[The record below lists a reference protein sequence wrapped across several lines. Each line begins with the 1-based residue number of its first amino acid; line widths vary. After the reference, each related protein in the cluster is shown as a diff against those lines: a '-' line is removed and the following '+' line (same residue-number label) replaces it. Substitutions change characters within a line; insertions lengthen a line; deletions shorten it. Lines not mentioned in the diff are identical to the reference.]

1 MKGCDNMVEK
11 IAKSEEKIKKSKEE
25 QLHTTEEIPVI
36 KPPAPDTD
44 SNKSSTA
51 DFPIVGIGAS
61 AGGLAAFEDFF
72 SAISD
77 DTDPGVAFVVI
88 QHLDPNHKSMLTELI
103 GRYTRMPVYE
113 VKDEMV
119 VQPNCVYVISPNSD
133 MILESGTLQ
142 IQEPA
147 EQRGSRLPIN
157 LFFRSLALSKL
168 ELSIGIILSGT
179 GEDGTLGARAIKDAG
194 GMVMVQSPESSEYD
208 GMPRSAIAAGLADY
222 ILSPA
227 EMPAQLIAYVNQVFG
242 KRPHVAPQAGDAL
255 KRIFNFI
262 RTKTGHDFSDYK
274 QNTINRRIKRRM
286 AITNVNSLDEYV
298 LYLQQKPT
306 EVDALFQ
313 DFLIGVTSFFRNPA
327 AFEAL
332 KEKVIPNL
340 FTGKHPDSTIRIW
353 VPGCSTGEEAY
364 SIGILFKE
372 QMEMLKKNFKV
383 QIFATDIDSRAIL
396 KARSGV
402 YPPTISIDISPERLN
417 SFFIQDSNGNYRIQ
431 KNIRDMIVFSEH
443 DIIKD
448 PPFSKL
454 ALLSCRN
461 MLIYMERKLQ
471 KKLIPLFHY
480 ALDKDGFLF
489 LGPSETLGEFE
500 NFFETLD
507 RKSKLF
513 RKKDVSSGPLH
524 MGKFIPSLSESG
536 ETKKP
541 FSKAPLESKPKLRE
555 LTEQTMLQHYNSV
568 GVLVDKRGDILY
580 IHGRTG
586 MYLEI
591 ASGEA
596 GPNNILRMAREGL
609 KQDLITALH
618 IAVVH
623 KEPVFRSGLRV
634 KTNGDFTTV
643 NLALRPVAA
652 GSDEADGQNLFLV
665 IIEEAKTSEQ
675 SQIGKD
681 NIIGAS
687 EDACEKSTAVNT
699 RILELKRELQIKEE
713 NLKASNEELE
723 TSNEELKSSN
733 EEMQSINEEL
743 QSTNEEL
750 ETSREELQ
758 SVNEELTTV
767 NTELQNKVADLSH
780 AVDDMNNLLAGT
792 GIGTIFV
799 DHQMHILRFTPQITR
814 VINLIPTD
822 VGRPVGHIV
831 SNLLGYDRL
840 VEDIKEVL
848 DTLTPKDVEVQTK
861 KGVWYLLRIRPY
873 RTTEDVIKGAVI
885 TFTDINEIKRAED
898 IMKEAK
904 AIRRLAAVVHDARDA
919 IIMQDL
925 EGHITAWNPGAE
937 RMYGWSEAEAL
948 TMNISSF
955 ILESRKEEELTMLKK
970 LKNAEVPEPYRT
982 QRLAKDGR
990 IVEVWLTAT
999 SLINEAG
1006 EVYAIATTELEL
1018 NSGKTTKEVNN

>member
-1 MKGCDNMVEK
+1 MVEK
-11 IAKSEEKIKKSKEE
+11 IAKSKEKIKKSKEK
-25 QLHTTEEIPVI
+25 QLHTAEEKTII
-36 KPPAPDTD
+36 KPPAPGTD
-44 SNKSSTA
+44 LNKSSTV

-61 AGGLAAFEDFF
+61 AGGLAVFESFF

-77 DTDPGVAFVVI
+77 DTNPGMAFVVI
-88 QHLDPNHKSMLTELI
+88 QHLDPSHKSMLTDLI
-103 GRYTRMPVYE
+103 GRYTQMPVYE
-113 VKDEMV
+113 VKDGMV
-119 VQPNCVYVISPNSD
+119 VQSNCVYVIPPNRD

-142 IQEPA
+142 LQEPT
-147 EQRGSRLPIN
+147 EPRGLHLPIN

-179 GEDGTLGARAIKDAG
+179 GEDGTLGARAIKDEG

-208 GMPRSAIAAGLADY
+208 GMPRSAIAAGVADY
-222 ILSPA
+222 ILPPA
-227 EMPAQLIAYVNQVFG
+227 EMPAKLIAYVNQVFG
-242 KRPHVAPQAGDAL
+242 KRPHVAPKGEDAMI
-255 KRIFNFI
+255 RIFNLI
-262 RTKTGHDFSDYK
+262 RTKTGHDFSDYR
-274 QNTINRRIKRRM
+274 QNTINRRIERRM

-298 LYLQQKPT
+298 LRLQQKPD
-306 EVDALFQ
+306 EVDVLFQ
-313 DFLIGVTSFFRNPA
+313 DILIGVTSFFRNPT
-327 AFEAL
+327 AFKAL

-364 SIGILFKE
+364 SIGILIKE
-372 QMEMLKKNFKV
+372 QMEMLKKSFKV

-396 KARSGV
+396 KARNGV

-417 SFFIQDSNGNYRIQ
+417 RFFTQDSNGNYRIQ
-431 KNIRDMIVFSEH
+431 KNIRDMIVFSKH
-443 DIIKD
+443 DMIKD

-461 MLIYMERKLQ
+461 VLIYMERKLQ

-500 NFFETLD
+500 NLFETLD

-513 RKKDVSSGPLH
+513 RKTDVRSEPLLIG
-524 MGKFIPSLSESG
+524 MFIPPRSESG

-541 FSKAPLESKPKLRE
+541 FSKAPVKSKPQLHE
-555 LTEQTMLQHYNSV
+555 LTEQAMLQHYNSV
-568 GVLVDKRGDILY
+568 GVLVDKHGDILY

-586 MYLEI
+586 MYLEL

-596 GPNNILRMAREGL
+596 GPNNILKTAREGL

-618 IAVVH
+618 IAVVR

-652 GSDEADGQNLFLV
+652 GSDEADGQNMFLI

-681 NIIGAS
+681 IAIGAN
-687 EDACEKSTAVNT
+687 EGACEKSTDVDACV
-699 RILELKRELQIKEE
+699 LELKRELQIKEE
-713 NLKASNEELE
+713 NLRASNEELE
-723 TSNEELKSSN
+723 TSNEELKASN

-767 NTELQNKVADLSH
+767 NTELQNKVADLSQ
-780 AVDDMNNLLAGT
+780 AIDDMNNLLAGT

-799 DHQMHILRFTPQITR
+799 DHQMHILRFTPQVTKL
-814 VINLIPTD
+814 INLIPTD

-831 SNLLGYDRL
+831 SNLRGYDRL
-840 VEDIKEVL
+840 EEDIQEVL
-848 DTLTPKDVEVQTK
+848 DTLESKDIEVQTK
-861 KGVWYLLRIRPY
+861 TGVWYLLRIRPY
-873 RTTEDVIKGAVI
+873 RTIEDFIKGAVI
-885 TFTDINEIKRAED
+885 TFTDINEIKRAEE

-919 IIMQDL
+919 IILQDL
-925 EGHITAWNPGAE
+925 KGHIIAWNPGAE
-937 RMYGWSEAEAL
+937 RIYGWSEAEAL
-948 TMNISSF
+948 TMNISNLSP
-955 ILESRKEEELTMLKK
+955 ESRKEEELAKLKK
-970 LKNAEVPEPYRT
+970 LKNAEVLEPYPT
-982 QRLAKDGR
+982 QRLTRDGR

-999 SLINEAG
+999 SLVDEAG
-1006 EVYAIATTELEL
+1006 RVYAIATTELEI
-1018 NSGKTTKEVNN
+1018 NSGNTNKEVND

>member
-1 MKGCDNMVEK
+1 MVEK
-11 IAKSEEKIKKSKEE
+11 IAKSKEKIKKSKEE
-25 QLHTTEEIPVI
+25 QLHTAEEIPVI
-36 KPPAPDTD
+36 KHPAPDTD
-44 SNKSSTA
+44 SNKPLTA

-61 AGGLAAFEDFF
+61 AGGLAAFENFF

-77 DTDPGVAFVVI
+77 DTNPGVAFVVI
-88 QHLDPNHKSMLTELI
+88 QHLDPSHKSMLTDLI

-113 VKDEMV
+113 VKDGMV
-119 VQPNCVYVISPNSD
+119 VQPNCVYVIPPNSD
-133 MILESGTLQ
+133 MIIEYGTLQ
-142 IQEPA
+142 LQEPA
-147 EQRGSRLPIN
+147 EPRGLHLPIN

-179 GEDGTLGARAIKDAG
+179 GEDGTLGARAIKDAS

-208 GMPRSAIAAGLADY
+208 GMPRSAIAEGLADY
-222 ILSPA
+222 ILPPA
-227 EMPAQLIAYVNQVFG
+227 EMLAKLIAYVNQVFG
-242 KRPHVAPQAGDAL
+242 KIPHVAPKTEDAMT
-255 KRIFNFI
+255 KVFNLI
-262 RTKTGHDFSDYK
+262 RTKTGHDFFDYK
-274 QNTINRRIKRRM
+274 QNTINRRIERRM
-286 AITNVNSLDEYV
+286 AIINVNSLDKYV
-298 LYLQQKPT
+298 LHLQQKPD

-313 DFLIGVTSFFRNPA
+313 DLLIGVTSLFRNPT

-340 FTGKHPDSTIRIW
+340 FIGKHPDSTIRIW

-364 SIGILFKE
+364 SIGILLKE
-372 QMEMLKKNFKV
+372 QMEILKKNFKV

-396 KARSGV
+396 KARNGV

-417 SFFIQDSNGNYRIQ
+417 RFFTQGSNGNYHIQ

-454 ALLSCRN
+454 DLLSCRN
-461 MLIYMERKLQ
+461 VLIYMERKLQ

-500 NFFETLD
+500 NLFETLD
-507 RKSKLF
+507 HKSKLF
-513 RKKDVSSGPLH
+513 RKKDVSSEPLLI
-524 MGKFIPSLSESG
+524 GTFIPSRLESG

-541 FSKAPLESKPKLRE
+541 FVKAPIESKPQLRE
-555 LTEQTMLQHYNSV
+555 ITEQTMLQHYNSV
-568 GVLVDKRGDILY
+568 GVLVDKSGDILY

-586 MYLEI
+586 KYLEI

-596 GPNNILRMAREGL
+596 GPNNILKTAREGL

-618 IAVVH
+618 IAVVR
-623 KEPVFRSGLRV
+623 KELVFRSGLRV

-643 NLALRPVAA
+643 NLALRPLAA
-652 GSDEADGQNLFLV
+652 GSDKADEQNLFLV
-665 IIEEAKTSEQ
+665 IIEEAKTLEQ
-675 SQIGKD
+675 SQIEKD
-681 NIIGAS
+681 IAIGAGES
-687 EDACEKSTAVNT
+687 ACERSADVNA

-767 NTELQNKVADLSH
+767 NTELQNKVTDLSQ

-799 DHQMHILRFTPQITR
+799 DHQMRILRFTPQVTS

-848 DTLTPKDVEVQTK
+848 DTLAPKDIEVQTK
-861 KGVWYLLRIRPY
+861 KGIWYLLRIRPY
-873 RTTEDVIKGAVI
+873 RTIENVIKGAVI
-885 TFTDINEIKRAED
+885 TFTDINEIKLAED

-904 AIRRLAAVVHDARDA
+904 AIRRLAAVVQDARDA
-919 IIMQDL
+919 IILQDM
-925 EGHITAWNPGAE
+925 EGHITAWNLGAE
-937 RMYGWSEAEAL
+937 RIYGWSEAEAL
-948 TMNISSF
+948 KMNISN
-955 ILESRKEEELTMLKK
+955 LVPESLKEEELIKLKK
-970 LKNAEVPEPYRT
+970 LKNVEVLEPYRT

-999 SLINEAG
+999 SLVDETG
-1006 EVYAIATTELEL
+1006 EVYAVATTDLKI
-1018 NSGKTTKEVNN
+1018 NSGNTKTEDHD

>member
-1 MKGCDNMVEK
+1 MVEK
-11 IAKSEEKIKKSKEE
+11 VAKIKGKIGKSKEE
-25 QLHTTEEIPVI
+25 EMHNADENPVI
-36 KPPAPDTD
+36 IPPAPDTD
-44 SNKSSTA
+44 SNKSLTA

-61 AGGLAAFEDFF
+61 AGGLAAFEKFF
-72 SAISD
+72 SAIPD
-77 DTDPGVAFVVI
+77 NTNLGAAFVVI
-88 QHLDPNHKSMLTELI
+88 QHLDPHHKSMLTDLI
-103 GRYTRMPVYE
+103 GRYTQIPVYE
-113 VKDEMV
+113 VEDGMA
-119 VQPNCVYVISPNSD
+119 VQPNCVYVIPPNRD
-133 MILESGTLQ
+133 LILEYGTLQ
-142 IQEPA
+142 LQEPA
-147 EQRGSRLPIN
+147 EPRGPRLPIN

-168 ELSIGIILSGT
+168 ELSIGIIFSGT
-179 GEDGTLGARAIKDAG
+179 GEDGTLGASAIKDAG

-222 ILSPA
+222 ILPPA
-227 EMPAQLIAYVNQVFG
+227 EMPAQLIAYVTQVFG
-242 KRPHVAPQAGDAL
+242 KRPHVAPKAEDVL
-255 KRIFNFI
+255 KRIFNLI
-262 RTKTGHDFSDYK
+262 RIKTGHDFSDYK
-274 QNTINRRIKRRM
+274 HNTINRRIERRM
-286 AITNVNSLDEYV
+286 VIINVNSLDDYV
-298 LYLQQKPT
+298 RYLEQNPA

-313 DFLIGVTSFFRNPA
+313 DLLIGVTSFFRNPT
-327 AFEAL
+327 AFEVL
-332 KEKVIPNL
+332 QEKVIPNL

-364 SIGILFKE
+364 SIGILLKE

-402 YPPTISIDISPERLN
+402 YPSTISLDISPERLN
-417 SFFIQDSNGNYRIQ
+417 RFFTKDSSGNYRIQ

-443 DIIKD
+443 NIIKD

-461 MLIYMERKLQ
+461 VLIYMERKLQ

-500 NFFETLD
+500 NLFETLD
-507 RKSKLF
+507 RKSKIF
-513 RKKDVSSGPLH
+513 RKKDVNSGPFL
-524 MGKFIPSLSESG
+524 MGPFIPSRLESG

-541 FSKAPLESKPKLRE
+541 FSKAPLVSEPQLRE

-568 GVLVDKRGDILY
+568 GVLVDKSGDILY

-591 ASGEA
+591 ASGKA
-596 GPNNILRMAREGL
+596 GPNNILKSAREGL
-609 KQDLITALH
+609 KQELITALH
-618 IAVVH
+618 IAVVR

-675 SQIGKD
+675 SQIEK
-681 NIIGAS
+681 NIAIGAS
-687 EDACEKSTAVNT
+687 EGACDKSTDVDA

-713 NLKASNEELE
+713 GLKASNEELE

-750 ETSREELQ
+750 ETSKEELQ

-767 NTELQNKVADLSH
+767 NTELQNKVADLSQ
-780 AVDDMNNLLAGT
+780 ANNDMNNLLAGT

-799 DHQMHILRFTPQITR
+799 DQQMRILRFTPQVTQ

-848 DTLTPKDVEVQTK
+848 DTLAPKDIEVQTK

-885 TFTDINEIKRAED
+885 TFTDINEIKRAKD

-904 AIRRLAAVVHDARDA
+904 AIHRLAAVVHDARDA

-925 EGHITAWNPGAE
+925 EGHISAWNPGAE
-937 RMYGWSEAEAL
+937 RIYGWSEAEAL
-948 TMNISSF
+948 TMDISSL
-955 ILESRKEEELTMLKK
+955 IPESRKEEELATLKK
-970 LKNAEVPEPYRT
+970 LKNAEVLEPYHT

-999 SLINEAG
+999 TLVDEAG
-1006 EVYAIATTELEL
+1006 EVYAIATTELETT
-1018 NSGKTTKEVNN
+1018 SGNPKKRSP

>member
-1 MKGCDNMVEK
+1 MVEK
-11 IAKSEEKIKKSKEE
+11 IDKSKEKIKKSKEE
-25 QLHTTEEIPVI
+25 QLHTAEETHII

-44 SNKSSTA
+44 SSKSSTA

-61 AGGLAAFEDFF
+61 AGGLAAFENFF
-72 SAISD
+72 SALSD
-77 DTDPGVAFVVI
+77 DTTPVAAFVVI
-88 QHLDPNHKSMLTELI
+88 QHLDPGHKSMLTDLI
-103 GRYTRMPVYE
+103 GRYTQMPVYE
-113 VKDEMV
+113 VKDGMI
-119 VQPNCVYVISPNSD
+119 VQPNCVYVIPPNRD
-133 MILESGTLQ
+133 MTLESGTLQ

-147 EQRGSRLPIN
+147 EPRGPRLPIN
-157 LFFRSLALSKL
+157 LFFRSLALNKQ
-168 ELSIGIILSGT
+168 ELSIGVILSGT

-194 GMVMVQSPESSEYD
+194 GMVMVQSLESSEYD

-222 ILSPA
+222 ILPPA

-242 KRPHVAPQAGDAL
+242 KRPHVVPKAEDAM
-255 KRIFNFI
+255 KRIFNLI
-262 RTKTGHDFSDYK
+262 RAKTGHDFSDYK
-274 QNTINRRIKRRM
+274 KNTISRRIERRM
-286 AITNVNSLDEYV
+286 AITSVNNLDDYL

-313 DFLIGVTSFFRNPA
+313 DLLIGVTSFFRNPA
-327 AFEAL
+327 AFDAL
-332 KEKVIPNL
+332 KEKVIPNI

-364 SIGILFKE
+364 SIGILLKE

-383 QIFATDIDSRAIL
+383 QIFATDIDSQAIL

-402 YPPTISIDISPERLN
+402 YPSTISIDISPERLN
-417 SFFIQDSNGNYRIQ
+417 RFFTQDSNGNYRIQ
-431 KNIRDMIVFSEH
+431 KNIRDLIVFSEQ

-461 MLIYMERKLQ
+461 MLIYMDRKLQ

-489 LGPSETLGEFE
+489 LGPSETLGDFE
-500 NFFETLD
+500 NLFETLD

-513 RKKDVSSGPLH
+513 RKKDVGSGQIPI
-524 MGKFIPSLSESG
+524 GTFIPPLLESR

-541 FSKAPLESKPKLRE
+541 FSKAPIESKPQLRE
-555 LTEQTMLQHYNSV
+555 LTERTMLQYYNSV
-568 GVLVDKRGDILY
+568 GVLVDKSGDIFY

-596 GPNNILRMAREGL
+596 GPNNILKTAREGL

-618 IAVVH
+618 IAVVR

-643 NLALRPVAA
+643 NLALRPVAV
-652 GSDEADGQNLFLV
+652 GYDEADGQPLFLV
-665 IIEEAKTSEQ
+665 IIEEAKASEK
-675 SQIGKD
+675 SQIGMD
-681 NIIGAS
+681 IAIGAS
-687 EDACEKSTAVNT
+687 EGSCEKSTDVDAC
-699 RILELKRELQIKEE
+699 ILELKRELQIKEE

-733 EEMQSINEEL
+733 EEMQSVNEEL

-750 ETSREELQ
+750 ETSKEELQ
-758 SVNEELTTV
+758 SVNEELNTV
-767 NTELQNKVADLSH
+767 NTELQNKVADLSQ
-780 AVDDMNNLLAGT
+780 AVNDMNNLLAGT

-799 DHQMHILRFTPQITR
+799 DQQMHILRFTPQVTKL
-814 VINLIPTD
+814 INLIPTD

-831 SNLLGYDRL
+831 SNLRGYDRL
-840 VEDIKEVL
+840 EEDIQEVL
-848 DTLTPKDVEVQTK
+848 DTLASKDIEVQTK
-861 KGVWYLLRIRPY
+861 TGVWYLLRVRPY
-873 RTTEDVIKGAVI
+873 RTIENFIKGAVI
-885 TFTDINEIKRAED
+885 TFTDINEIKRAEE

-904 AIRRLAAVVHDARDA
+904 AIRRLAAVVHDTRDA
-919 IIMQDL
+919 IILQDM
-925 EGHITAWNPGAE
+925 EGHIIAWNPGAE
-937 RMYGWSEAEAL
+937 RIYGWSEAEAL
-948 TMNISSF
+948 TMNVSSLF
-955 ILESRKEEELTMLKK
+955 PESRKEEELAKLKK
-970 LKNAEVPEPYRT
+970 LKNAEVQEPYRT

-990 IVEVWLTAT
+990 IVEVWLTVT
-999 SLINEAG
+999 SLVDEAG
-1006 EVYAIATTELEL
+1006 GVYAIATTELEI
-1018 NSGKTTKEVNN
+1018 NSGNTKKEVHD